1 MGAAPSSSIRP
12 DGSTMWNHALIASYL
27 RNGTNPSND
36 AITDDEEYEGMG
48 GGGYQYTPG
57 RIVLTVDIALEMDYP
72 SSRDSNPLFIQMSPY
87 PPSDSIIPLPVI
99 LESDAQQMDSREPA
113 RFEDSLEGSADR
125 DRGDTSSAT
134 SRDAVRLFLEHPETA
149 NHRLECTPVT
159 IKKRLASARP
169 KKL

>member
-1 MGAAPSSSIRP
+1 MGAAPSSSVRP

-27 RNGTNPSND
+27 RNGTNPSID

-57 RIVLTVDIALEMDYP
+57 RIALTADIASEIDYP
-72 SSRDSNPLFIQMSPY
+72 SSRDSNPPFVQMSPY
-87 PPSDSIIPLPVI
+87 PPSDSIIPVI
-99 LESDAQQMDSREPA
+99 LESDAQRMDSREPA
-113 RFEDSLEGSADR
+113 RFEEGLEGSADR

-134 SRDAVRLFLEHPETA
+134 SRDAVRLFLEHPATA
-149 NHRLECTPVT
+149 NHRLECTPAT